1 MKSLRLTVLIAAFL
15 FIKFD
20 SVLGCVCVPATVPQ
34 QIERAQTIFSG
45 KVIGRTS
52 LGIRFKVQNWWK
64 GASRPSEISLYADS
78 KVITDCDVSLK
89 IGETYLVYAFSSSPG
104 NKLETNQC
112 SGTKELKSAE
122 DDLKILGKAKP
133 PKRKLHRIRKGR
145 SS

>member
-15 FIKFD
+15 LINFD

-64 GASRPSEISLYADS
+64 GTSHLSEISLYADS

-89 IGETYLVYAFSSSPG
+89 IGETYLVYAFVSSPG

-112 SGTKELKSAE
+112 SGTKELKSAG

>member
-1 MKSLRLTVLIAAFL
+1 MKSLRIIILIAAFL
-15 FIKFD
+15 LINFD
-20 SVLGCVCVPATVPQ
+20 SVLGCVCVPATIPQ

-64 GASRPSEISLYADS
+64 GASRRSEISLYADS